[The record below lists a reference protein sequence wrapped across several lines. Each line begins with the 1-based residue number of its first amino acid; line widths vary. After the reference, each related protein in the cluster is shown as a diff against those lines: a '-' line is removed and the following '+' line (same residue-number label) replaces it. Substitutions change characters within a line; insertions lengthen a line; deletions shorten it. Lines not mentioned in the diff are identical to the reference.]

1 MIALRNSVTGELAIV
16 DSAAGYDADWTVAAD
31 PAPEQPFV
39 WDASANDSAGALVP
53 DLAAARAT
61 QRELINAARDTAQ
74 DGGADTPSGRF
85 DSAPRSREFLNGA
98 VTNALLSQLAEVAF
112 SIDWTRA
119 DNTPVTMSAAQTI
132 AAGQAV
138 AGWVDAV
145 HQRGVVLKA
154 RIDAA
159 ETLAAIRAVVWTL
172 SDPD

>member
-31 PAPEQPFV
+31 PAPAQPFM
-39 WDASANDSAGALVP
+39 WDDVAGELVP